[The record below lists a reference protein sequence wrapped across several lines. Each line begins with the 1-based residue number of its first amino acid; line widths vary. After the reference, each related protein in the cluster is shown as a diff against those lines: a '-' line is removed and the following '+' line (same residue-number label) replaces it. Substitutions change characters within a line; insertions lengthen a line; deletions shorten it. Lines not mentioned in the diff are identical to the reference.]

1 MKHSSH
7 SRTMEFVQKL
17 RPIDNAFF
25 PVLGQDPGVMEEI
38 LRVILND
45 DTLTVEKVI
54 AEYTL
59 PNLPGRGVRLDSFC
73 ETGDGHR
80 INVEVQKADDD
91 DHIRRC
97 RYNAAGMTWK
107 EAEKGTRFKDLP
119 DVCVVYITEH
129 DFLHGGRTVY
139 HVDKILRENGS
150 IIDDGSSVIYVNTAV
165 NDGSVISDLMRCF
178 LQKTVNNPRFP
189 RLSERVHQ
197 YKNTEKGAAEMCEEL
212 ERYIDEIT
220 EEMQTKV
227 VQLQASNS
235 EKDRTISEKNRTIS
249 EKNKTISESSKIIS
263 ENSKIISEKN
273 KAISEKDKEIARLN
287 ELVASLSKGDSRSA
301 NS

>member
-7 SRTMEFVQKL
+7 SKTLEFVQKL

-59 PNLPGRGVRLDSFC
+59 PNLSGRGVRLDSFC

-165 NDGSVISDLMRCF
+165 NDGSAISDLMRCF
-178 LQKTVNNPRFP
+178 MQKTVNDPRFP

-212 ERYIDEIT
+212 ERYIDDYIDEIT
-220 EEMQTKV
+220 AE
-227 VQLQASNS
+227 LQASNS
-235 EKDRTISEKNRTIS
+235 EKDKAISEKDRTISEN
-249 EKNKTISESSKIIS
+249 NKIIS
-263 ENSKIISEKN
+263 ENSKI
-273 KAISEKDKEIARLN
+273 ISEKDKEIARLN
-287 ELVASLSKGDSRSA
+287 ELVASLSKNNSRLV

>member
-150 IIDDGSSVIYVNTAV
+150 LIDDGSSVIYVNTAV
-165 NDGSVISDLMRCF
+165 NDGSAISDLMRCF
-178 LQKTVNNPRFP
+178 MQKTVNDPRFP
-189 RLSERVHQ
+189 RLSEKVHQ

-220 EEMQTKV
+220 AE
-227 VQLQASNS
+227 LQASNS
-235 EKDRTISEKNRTIS
+235 EKDRALF
-249 EKNKTISESSKIIS
+249 

-273 KAISEKDKEIARLN
+273 KVITEKDKEIARLN
-287 ELVASLSKGDSRSA
+287 ELVASLSKGDSRPA

>member
-59 PNLPGRGVRLDSFC
+59 PNLSGRGVRLDSFC

-165 NDGSVISDLMRCF
+165 NDGSAISDLMRCF
-178 LQKTVNNPRFP
+178 MQKTVNDPRFP

-212 ERYIDEIT
+212 ERYIDDYIDEIT
-220 EEMQTKV
+220 AE
-227 VQLQASNS
+227 LQASNS
-235 EKDRTISEKNRTIS
+235 EKDKAISEKDRTISEN
-249 EKNKTISESSKIIS
+249 NKIIS
-263 ENSKIISEKN
+263 ENSKI
-273 KAISEKDKEIARLN
+273 ISEKDKEIARLN
-287 ELVASLSKGDSRSA
+287 ELVASLSKNNSRLV

>member
-1 MKHSSH
+1 MVKHSSH
-7 SRTMEFVQKL
+7 SKTLEFVQKL

-59 PNLPGRGVRLDSFC
+59 PNLSGRGVRLDSFC

-165 NDGSVISDLMRCF
+165 NDGSAISDLMRCF
-178 LQKTVNNPRFP
+178 MQKTVNDPRFP

-212 ERYIDEIT
+212 ERYIDDYIDEIT
-220 EEMQTKV
+220 AE
-227 VQLQASNS
+227 LQASNS
-235 EKDRTISEKNRTIS
+235 EKDKAISEKDRTISEN
-249 EKNKTISESSKIIS
+249 NKIIS
-263 ENSKIISEKN
+263 ENSKI
-273 KAISEKDKEIARLN
+273 ISEKDKEIARLN
-287 ELVASLSKGDSRSA
+287 ELVASLSKNNSRLV

>member
-1 MKHSSH
+1 MKRSSH

-59 PNLPGRGVRLDSFC
+59 PNLSGRGVRLDSFC

-165 NDGSVISDLMRCF
+165 NDGSAISDLMRCF
-178 LQKTVNNPRFP
+178 LQKTVNDPRFP

-235 EKDRTISEKNRTIS
+235 EKDRALF
-249 EKNKTISESSKIIS
+249 

-273 KAISEKDKEIARLN
+273 KAITEKDKEIARLN
-287 ELVASLSKGDSRSA
+287 ELVASLSKNSRPA

>member
-150 IIDDGSSVIYVNTAV
+150 LIDDGSSVIYVNTAV
-165 NDGSVISDLMRCF
+165 NDGSAISDLMRCF
-178 LQKTVNNPRFP
+178 LQKTVNDPRFP

-235 EKDRTISEKNRTIS
+235 EKDRALF
-249 EKNKTISESSKIIS
+249 
-263 ENSKIISEKN
+263 EKN
-273 KAISEKDKEIARLN
+273 KAITEKDKEIARLN
-287 ELVASLSKGDSRSA
+287 ELVASLSKGDSRPA

>member
-1 MKHSSH
+1 
-7 SRTMEFVQKL
+7 
-17 RPIDNAFF
+17 
-25 PVLGQDPGVMEEI
+25 
-38 LRVILND
+38 
-45 DTLTVEKVI
+45 VEKVI

-80 INVEVQKADDD
+80 INVEVQKADVD

-97 RYNAAGMTWK
+97 RYNTAGMTWK

-129 DFLHGGRTVY
+129 DFLHGGHTVY

-165 NDGSVISDLMRCF
+165 NDGSAISDLMRCF
-178 LQKTVNNPRFP
+178 MQKTVNDPRFP
-189 RLSERVHQ
+189 RLSEKVHQ

-212 ERYIDEIT
+212 ERYIDDYIDEIT
-220 EEMQTKV
+220 AE
-227 VQLQASNS
+227 LQASNS
-235 EKDRTISEKNRTIS
+235 EKD
-249 EKNKTISESSKIIS
+249 
-263 ENSKIISEKN
+263 
-273 KAISEKDKEIARLN
+273 KALSEKDKEIARLN
-287 ELVASLSKGDSRSA
+287 ELVASLSKNNSRPA

>member
-1 MKHSSH
+1 
-7 SRTMEFVQKL
+7 MEFVQTL

-45 DTLTVEKVI
+45 NTLTVEKVI

-129 DFLHGGRTVY
+129 DFLHGGHTVY

-165 NDGSVISDLMRCF
+165 NDGSAISDLMRCF
-178 LQKTVNNPRFP
+178 LQKTVNDPRFP

-235 EKDRTISEKNRTIS
+235 EKDRVLF
-249 EKNKTISESSKIIS
+249 

-273 KAISEKDKEIARLN
+273 KAITEKDKEIARLN
-287 ELVASLSKGDSRSA
+287 ELVASLSKGDSRPA

>member
-1 MKHSSH
+1 
-7 SRTMEFVQKL
+7 
-17 RPIDNAFF
+17 
-25 PVLGQDPGVMEEI
+25 
-38 LRVILND
+38 
-45 DTLTVEKVI
+45 
-54 AEYTL
+54 
-59 PNLPGRGVRLDSFC
+59 
-73 ETGDGHR
+73 
-80 INVEVQKADDD
+80 
-91 DHIRRC
+91 
-97 RYNAAGMTWK
+97 MTWK
-107 EAEKGTRFKDLP
+107 EAEKGTRFRDLP

-150 IIDDGSSVIYVNTAV
+150 LIDDGSSVIYVNTAV
-165 NDGSVISDLMRCF
+165 NDGSAISDLMRCF
-178 LQKTVNNPRFP
+178 LQKTVNDPRFP

-235 EKDRTISEKNRTIS
+235 EKDRALF
-249 EKNKTISESSKIIS
+249 

-273 KAISEKDKEIARLN
+273 KAITEKDKEIARLN
-287 ELVASLSKGDSRSA
+287 ELVASLSKNSSRPA

>member
-1 MKHSSH
+1 MVKHSSH

-150 IIDDGSSVIYVNTAV
+150 IIDDGSSAIYVNTAV
-165 NDGSVISDLMRCF
+165 NDGSAISDLMRCF
-178 LQKTVNNPRFP
+178 MQKTVNDPRFP

-235 EKDRTISEKNRTIS
+235 EKDRALF
-249 EKNKTISESSKIIS
+249 

-273 KAISEKDKEIARLN
+273 KAITEKDKEIARLN
-287 ELVASLSKGDSRSA
+287 ELVASLSKGDSRPA

>member
-59 PNLPGRGVRLDSFC
+59 PNLSGRGVRLDSFC

-165 NDGSVISDLMRCF
+165 NDGSAISDLMRCF
-178 LQKTVNNPRFP
+178 LQKTVNDPRFP
-189 RLSERVHQ
+189 RLSEKVHQ

-212 ERYIDEIT
+212 ERYIDDYIDEIT
-220 EEMQTKV
+220 AE
-227 VQLQASNS
+227 LQASNS
-235 EKDRTISEKNRTIS
+235 EKDKTISEKDRTISEN
-249 EKNKTISESSKIIS
+249 NKIIS
-263 ENSKIISEKN
+263 ENSKI
-273 KAISEKDKEIARLN
+273 ISEKDKEIARLN
-287 ELVASLSKGDSRSA
+287 ELVASLSKNNSRPV

>member
-1 MKHSSH
+1 MVKRSSH

-45 DTLTVEKVI
+45 NTLTVEKVI

-107 EAEKGTRFKDLP
+107 EAEKGIRFRDLP

-165 NDGSVISDLMRCF
+165 NDGSAISDLMRCF
-178 LQKTVNNPRFP
+178 LQKTVNDPRFP

-235 EKDRTISEKNRTIS
+235 EKDRALFEN
-249 EKNKTISESSKIIS
+249 SKIIS
-263 ENSKIISEKN
+263 EKSKIISEKN
-273 KAISEKDKEIARLN
+273 KAITEKDKEIARLN
-287 ELVASLSKGDSRSA
+287 ELVASLSKNSSRPA

>member
-1 MKHSSH
+1 MVKHSSH

-45 DTLTVEKVI
+45 NTLTVGKVI

-59 PNLPGRGVRLDSFC
+59 PNLSGRGVRLDSFC

-150 IIDDGSSVIYVNTAV
+150 LIDDGSSVIYVNTAV
-165 NDGSVISDLMRCF
+165 NDGSAISDLMRCF
-178 LQKTVNNPRFP
+178 LQKTVNDPRFP

-235 EKDRTISEKNRTIS
+235 EKDRALF
-249 EKNKTISESSKIIS
+249 
-263 ENSKIISEKN
+263 EKN
-273 KAISEKDKEIARLN
+273 KAITEKDKEIARLN
-287 ELVASLSKGDSRSA
+287 ELVASLSKGDSRPA

>member
-45 DTLTVEKVI
+45 NTLTVEKVI

-73 ETGDGHR
+73 ETGNGHR

-129 DFLHGGRTVY
+129 DFLHGGRTIY

-150 IIDDGSSVIYVNTAV
+150 LIDDGSSVIYVNTAV

-178 LQKTVNNPRFP
+178 MQKAVNDPRFP
-189 RLSERVHQ
+189 RLSKRVHQ

-235 EKDRTISEKNRTIS
+235 EKDRALF
-249 EKNKTISESSKIIS
+249 

-273 KAISEKDKEIARLN
+273 KAITEKDKEIARLN
-287 ELVASLSKGDSRSA
+287 ELVASLSKNSRPA

>member
-1 MKHSSH
+1 MKRSSH

-45 DTLTVEKVI
+45 NTLTVEKVI

-59 PNLPGRGVRLDSFC
+59 PNLSGRGVRLDSFC

-107 EAEKGTRFKDLP
+107 EAEKGTRFRDLP

-129 DFLHGGRTVY
+129 DFLHGGHTVY

-150 IIDDGSSVIYVNTAV
+150 LIDDGSSVIYVNTAV
-165 NDGSVISDLMRCF
+165 NDGSAISDLMRCF
-178 LQKTVNNPRFP
+178 LQKTVNDPRFP

-235 EKDRTISEKNRTIS
+235 EKDRALF
-249 EKNKTISESSKIIS
+249 
-263 ENSKIISEKN
+263 EKN
-273 KAISEKDKEIARLN
+273 KAITEKDKEIARLN
-287 ELVASLSKGDSRSA
+287 ELVASLSKNDSRPA

>member
-1 MKHSSH
+1 MERSSH

-59 PNLPGRGVRLDSFC
+59 PNLSGRGVRLDSFC

-129 DFLHGGRTVY
+129 DFLRGGRTVY

-150 IIDDGSSVIYVNTAV
+150 LIDDGSSVIYVNTAV
-165 NDGSVISDLMRCF
+165 NDGSAISDLMRCF
-178 LQKTVNNPRFP
+178 LQKTVNDPRFP

-235 EKDRTISEKNRTIS
+235 EKDKTISEKNRTIS
-249 EKNKTISESSKIIS
+249 E
-263 ENSKIISEKN
+263 NSKIIFEKN
-273 KAISEKDKEIARLN
+273 KAITEKDKEIARLN
-287 ELVASLSKGDSRSA
+287 ELVASLSKGDSRPA

>member
-1 MKHSSH
+1 MVKRSSH

-45 DTLTVEKVI
+45 NTLTVEKVI

-150 IIDDGSSVIYVNTAV
+150 LIDDGSSVIYVNTAV
-165 NDGSVISDLMRCF
+165 NDGSAISDLMRCF
-178 LQKTVNNPRFP
+178 LQKTVNDPRFP
-189 RLSERVHQ
+189 RLSEKVHQ

-212 ERYIDEIT
+212 ERYINEIT
-220 EEMQTKV
+220 AE
-227 VQLQASNS
+227 LQASNS
-235 EKDRTISEKNRTIS
+235 EKDRALF
-249 EKNKTISESSKIIS
+249 

-273 KAISEKDKEIARLN
+273 KVITEKDKEIARLN
-287 ELVASLSKGDSRSA
+287 ELVASLSKGDSRPA

>member
-1 MKHSSH
+1 
-7 SRTMEFVQKL
+7 MEFVQKL

-165 NDGSVISDLMRCF
+165 NDGSAISDLMRCF
-178 LQKTVNNPRFP
+178 MQKTVNDPRFP

-212 ERYIDEIT
+212 ERYIDDYIDEIT
-220 EEMQTKV
+220 AE
-227 VQLQASNS
+227 LQASNS
-235 EKDRTISEKNRTIS
+235 EKDKAISEKDRTISEN
-249 EKNKTISESSKIIS
+249 NKIIS
-263 ENSKIISEKN
+263 ENSKI
-273 KAISEKDKEIARLN
+273 ISEKDKEIARLN
-287 ELVASLSKGDSRSA
+287 ELVASLSKNNSRPV